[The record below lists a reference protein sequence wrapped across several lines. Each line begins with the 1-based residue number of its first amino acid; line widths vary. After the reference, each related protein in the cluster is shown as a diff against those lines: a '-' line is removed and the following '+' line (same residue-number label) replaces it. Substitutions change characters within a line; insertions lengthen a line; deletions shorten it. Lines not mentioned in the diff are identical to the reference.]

1 MPVLH
6 KYRDKGDYYV
16 LTSIGN
22 KIVTFHL
29 SSDGHKKLKEA
40 GINNGDKFGRGLLL
54 DLYRTGDAYTGGSGP
69 GELISQTNKRQPPLP
84 FPDLPDDPEPESL
97 FPCCAKCSSMDD
109 LHFVEIKEPEHKA
122 TILCPACRSKKIA
135 DSSIPLPLVTRQ
147 LLTQI
152 LTIKDIQKVDKSVS
166 AYRKFLEAEFES
178 KWAALIKSKHEQKKL
193 IDTAN
198 GRQKK
203 LI

>member
-6 KYRDKGDYYV
+6 KYKDKGDYYV

-29 SSDGHKKLKEA
+29 SSEGHKKLKEA

-54 DLYRTGDAYTGGSGP
+54 DLYRTGDAHTGGSGP
-69 GELISQTNKRQPPLP
+69 GELVSQTNKRQPPLP

-97 FPCCAKCSSMDD
+97 FPGCSACSSLDD
-109 LHFVEIKEPEHKA
+109 LHLVEVKEPGRIA
-122 TILCPACRSKKIA
+122 TILCPACRNKKIV
-135 DSSIPLPLVTRQ
+135 DSSIPLPLVTRH
-147 LLTQI
+147 I
-152 LTIKDIQKVDKSVS
+152 LSRILQIKDIQKVDKSVS
-166 AYRKFLEAEFES
+166 DYQKFLDAEFES
-178 KWAALIKSKHEQKKL
+178 KWETFIHDKPHQQQLIT
-193 IDTAN
+193 IDT

-203 LI
+203 LL